1 MPFAASPVSKNRD
14 GEKRIGFLRL
24 KTKFPAR
31 NTQDILPDLD
41 PSGQTVIGARIVEKR
56 DLLFEGR
63 GDGAPPAAAIP
74 VSF

>member
-1 MPFAASPVSKNRD
+1 
-14 GEKRIGFLRL
+14 L

-41 PSGQTVIGARIVEKR
+41 PSGQTVIGGRIAEKR

-63 GDGAPPAAAIP
+63 G
-74 VSF
+74 